1 MDLEFHQLDL
11 RYEPLRVRHPGRERR
26 LLASIA
32 EVGQQMPIVVVRGDT
47 GAGHVVV
54 DGYKRVR
61 CLRQL
66 HRDTVGAIGWEMSEA
81 EALIFRQL
89 LHSQTADTALE
100 QGWLLRTLHED
111 HALSMEQLARRFD
124 RSVSWVSRRLSLVRD
139 LPPLVQQRVQ
149 DGRLVAHAAM
159 KYLVPLA
166 RANQSDCLRL
176 VESIASRTLSTRQ
189 IGRLYHTYLGGSA
202 QVRALVVADPFLV
215 LRMDEEAQR
224 PADDL
229 PPEANSAEVF
239 ISDLH
244 VIAAVARRAT
254 RRVRRGLPLLPPDR
268 QRAWQVCCQARSDVD
283 TLHRQCVKELS
294 DARPGDSLGDS
305 GTSQPRPRRPPDC
318 SHAADLERG
327 GTERA
332 LGEQRAGPPH

>member
-1 MDLEFHQLDL
+1 VAAG
-11 RYEPLRVRHPGRERR
+11 PTP
-26 LLASIA
+26 S
-32 EVGQQMPIVVVRGDT
+32 RGDGWQGT
-47 GAGHVVV
+47 GGVAGEHVVV
-54 DGYKRVR
+54 DGYKRIR

-89 LHSQTADTALE
+89 LHSEAADTAFE

-139 LPPLVQQRVQ
+139 LPPLVQHRVQ
-149 DGRLVAHAAM
+149 EGRLVAHAAM

-166 RANQSDCLRL
+166 RANTSDCLRL
-176 VESIASRTLSTRQ
+176 VEAIASRPLSTRQ
-189 IGRLYHTYLGGSA
+189 MGRLYHTYLGGTA

-215 LRMDEEAQR
+215 LRMDEKSQR

-229 PPEANSAEVF
+229 PPEANRAEAF
-239 ISDLH
+239 INDLH
-244 VIAAVARRAT
+244 VMAAVARRAT

-268 QRAWQVCCQARSDVD
+268 QRAWHVCCQARGDVE
-283 TLHRQCVKELS
+283 TLHRNCVEELS

-305 GTSQPRPRRPPDC
+305 GTAQPRARRPTDRP
-318 SHAADLERG
+318 HAADLERDR
-327 GTERA
+327 TERA
-332 LGEQRAGPPH
+332 LGEQRPGAAH